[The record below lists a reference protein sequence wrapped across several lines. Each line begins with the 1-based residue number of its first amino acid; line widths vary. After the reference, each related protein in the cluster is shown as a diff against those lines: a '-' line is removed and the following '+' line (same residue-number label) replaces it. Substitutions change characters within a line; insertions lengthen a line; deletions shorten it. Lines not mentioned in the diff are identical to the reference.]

1 MLFVLK
7 KDKIVSYM
15 ITLGIIIMLFAIGNV
30 VPTDLNS
37 SVETVAQVQK
47 KLPIYSVKTE
57 EKKVALTINCA
68 WSADDIDMIL
78 ETLNKQNV
86 KITFFMVGEWV
97 DKYRGTSKENSR
109 SGTRNW

>member
-30 VPTDLNS
+30 MPTNLNNS
-37 SVETVAQVQK
+37 IETVAQAEK

-57 EKKVALTINCA
+57 EKSIN
-68 WSADDIDMIL
+68 
-78 ETLNKQNV
+78 NKLC
-86 KITFFMVGEWV
+86 MEC
-97 DKYRGTSKENSR
+97 R
-109 SGTRNW
+109 

>member
-30 VPTDLNS
+30 IPTDLNNS
-37 SVETVAQVQK
+37 IETVAQSEK

-57 EKKVALTINCA
+57 EKKIALTINCA
-68 WSADDIDMIL
+68 WNADDIDMIL

-86 KITFFMVGEWV
+86 KVTFFMVGEWV
-97 DKYRGTSKENSR
+97 DKYRKTSKGNSR
-109 SGTRNW
+109 SGARNW